1 MLHPTHILTLILAS
15 WSFAQDAGA
24 LRGRVMDGDFGL
36 PLADAR
42 IVVSELER
50 TTQSGS
56 DGNWVLNDVPPGVYT
71 VVVSKTGFI
80 QSLRGDVVVRSG
92 TPSDVNFELMGQ
104 FDDQEEFVV
113 EKVETVGG
121 TELGLLELR
130 AESPALLDSISSEL
144 ISRAGAGD
152 AGAALKL
159 ISGATV
165 QDGKYAVV
173 RGLPDRYVNSQLNGI
188 RLPTADADKRAVEL
202 DQFPS
207 TVIRTIEVSKTFT
220 PDQQGDAS
228 GGAVNM
234 VLKGVPDV
242 TYFSFKA
249 STRWNSQASGRSDFL
264 SYDGGGV
271 GDFGFESD
279 SRTISRV
286 GPYFEGLGGGTP
298 NFNFVVD
305 RPGALGVSTIQ
316 SPIQGGFTLAAG
328 GREELSSSI
337 PLIGGGLLGL
347 NTSVF
352 YNRDASYYD
361 DGINDRWSREG
372 LDAGMAPADTQQT
385 APEEF
390 LTRVYDVTRASQSV
404 NWGGFASLTL
414 ELDNTDVALNYLY
427 TRDVNDTAVLATNT
441 RGRDFYLDPAF
452 DGNGDGSPDFPGGV
466 DANPDVSPYVRSEAL
481 TYNER
486 YTQTL
491 QLLVTHRL
499 TGWQPNLPGV
509 QWLTPELTFS
519 ASSSI
524 ASSYTPDSRRLAG
537 IWRDGGTDG
546 NSNGGWTLFQP
557 GANVNFGNLTRT
569 WEDIEETSDQLSL
582 DLSLPFEVDRKRS
595 GAVSA
600 GLFADR
606 TDRTFDNFA
615 LSNTGD
621 LGFDN
626 GLDPSDINYEQA
638 SQILNGAGFD
648 GSYSDFF
655 ENNPYYLRD
664 AQVGADYVGT
674 QAIDAAY
681 LMMDYPLSPT
691 MSATVGARLEQTD
704 LGITVTP
711 QSDFAV
717 YYDYVL
723 GGPIALEPGL
733 ADVDFS
739 RSDFLPAASLRWSI
753 KDDISFRSSWSKTIA
768 RQTYKELTPLIQ
780 QEYLGGPIFIGN
792 QRLGISTLSNL
803 DLRMDW
809 TPYEGG
815 LVSGSWFYKDLT
827 DPIETVQRRQNG
839 FGYTTVTNYD
849 EGTLNGI
856 ELEVRQKL
864 GEFNDEWAG
873 LSVGFNATFI
883 DSVVTLPAD
892 EAATFDSPVI
902 QAPMS
907 ERQMANAPEYL
918 LNLFLNY
925 DNEETGSQFGVY
937 YTRQGTSLVAGA
949 TVEND
954 NYIPNIFSVPYDTLN
969 VTFSQRL
976 GRYLTLSLG
985 ARNLLNPLIKEVY
998 RSEYIDQQNII
1009 ANAYSKG
1016 IDFSLSLSTKI
1027 EF

>member
-1 MLHPTHILTLILAS
+1 M
-15 WSFAQDAGA
+15 
-24 LRGRVMDGDFGL
+24 
-36 PLADAR
+36 
-42 IVVSELER
+42 
-50 TTQSGS
+50 
-56 DGNWVLNDVPPGVYT
+56 
-71 VVVSKTGFI
+71 
-80 QSLRGDVVVRSG
+80 
-92 TPSDVNFELMGQ
+92 
-104 FDDQEEFVV
+104 
-113 EKVETVGG
+113 
-121 TELGLLELR
+121 
-130 AESPALLDSISSEL
+130 
-144 ISRAGAGD
+144 
-152 AGAALKL
+152 
-159 ISGATV
+159 
-165 QDGKYAVV
+165 
-173 RGLPDRYVNSQLNGI
+173 
-188 RLPTADADKRAVEL
+188 
-202 DQFPS
+202 
-207 TVIRTIEVSKTFT
+207 
-220 PDQQGDAS
+220 
-228 GGAVNM
+228 
-234 VLKGVPDV
+234 
-242 TYFSFKA
+242 
-249 STRWNSQASGRSDFL
+249 
-264 SYDGGGV
+264 
-271 GDFGFESD
+271 
-279 SRTISRV
+279 
-286 GPYFEGLGGGTP
+286 
-298 NFNFVVD
+298 
-305 RPGALGVSTIQ
+305 
-316 SPIQGGFTLAAG
+316 
-328 GREELSSSI
+328 
-337 PLIGGGLLGL
+337 
-347 NTSVF
+347 
-352 YNRDASYYD
+352 
-361 DGINDRWSREG
+361 
-372 LDAGMAPADTQQT
+372 
-385 APEEF
+385 
-390 LTRVYDVTRASQSV
+390 
-404 NWGGFASLTL
+404 
-414 ELDNTDVALNYLY
+414 
-427 TRDVNDTAVLATNT
+427 
-441 RGRDFYLDPAF
+441 
-452 DGNGDGSPDFPGGV
+452 
-466 DANPDVSPYVRSEAL
+466 
-481 TYNER
+481 
-486 YTQTL
+486 
-491 QLLVTHRL
+491 
-499 TGWQPNLPGV
+499 
-509 QWLTPELTFS
+509 
-519 ASSSI
+519 
-524 ASSYTPDSRRLAG
+524 
-537 IWRDGGTDG
+537 
-546 NSNGGWTLFQP
+546 
-557 GANVNFGNLTRT
+557 NFGNLTRT

-655 ENNPYYLRD
+655 EDNPYYLRD

>member
-1 MLHPTHILTLILAS
+1 M
-15 WSFAQDAGA
+15 
-24 LRGRVMDGDFGL
+24 
-36 PLADAR
+36 
-42 IVVSELER
+42 
-50 TTQSGS
+50 
-56 DGNWVLNDVPPGVYT
+56 
-71 VVVSKTGFI
+71 
-80 QSLRGDVVVRSG
+80 
-92 TPSDVNFELMGQ
+92 
-104 FDDQEEFVV
+104 
-113 EKVETVGG
+113 
-121 TELGLLELR
+121 
-130 AESPALLDSISSEL
+130 
-144 ISRAGAGD
+144 
-152 AGAALKL
+152 
-159 ISGATV
+159 
-165 QDGKYAVV
+165 
-173 RGLPDRYVNSQLNGI
+173 
-188 RLPTADADKRAVEL
+188 
-202 DQFPS
+202 
-207 TVIRTIEVSKTFT
+207 
-220 PDQQGDAS
+220 
-228 GGAVNM
+228 
-234 VLKGVPDV
+234 
-242 TYFSFKA
+242 
-249 STRWNSQASGRSDFL
+249 
-264 SYDGGGV
+264 
-271 GDFGFESD
+271 
-279 SRTISRV
+279 
-286 GPYFEGLGGGTP
+286 
-298 NFNFVVD
+298 
-305 RPGALGVSTIQ
+305 
-316 SPIQGGFTLAAG
+316 
-328 GREELSSSI
+328 
-337 PLIGGGLLGL
+337 
-347 NTSVF
+347 
-352 YNRDASYYD
+352 
-361 DGINDRWSREG
+361 
-372 LDAGMAPADTQQT
+372 
-385 APEEF
+385 
-390 LTRVYDVTRASQSV
+390 TRVYDVTRASQSV

-427 TRDVNDTAVLATNT
+427 TRDVKDTAVLATNT

-499 TGWQPNLPGV
+499 TGWQPNLPGA

-537 IWRDGGTDG
+537 IWREGGTDG

-638 SQILNGAGFD
+638 SQILNGARFD

-655 ENNPYYLRD
+655 EDNPYYLRD

-827 DPIETVQRRQNG
+827 SSKQFSNGRTALLHDGHELRRGHPQRH
-839 FGYTTVTNYD
+839 
-849 EGTLNGI
+849 
-856 ELEVRQKL
+856 
-864 GEFNDEWAG
+864 
-873 LSVGFNATFI
+873 
-883 DSVVTLPAD
+883 
-892 EAATFDSPVI
+892 
-902 QAPMS
+902 
-907 ERQMANAPEYL
+907 
-918 LNLFLNY
+918 
-925 DNEETGSQFGVY
+925 
-937 YTRQGTSLVAGA
+937 
-949 TVEND
+949 
-954 NYIPNIFSVPYDTLN
+954 
-969 VTFSQRL
+969 
-976 GRYLTLSLG
+976 
-985 ARNLLNPLIKEVY
+985 
-998 RSEYIDQQNII
+998 
-1009 ANAYSKG
+1009 
-1016 IDFSLSLSTKI
+1016 
-1027 EF
+1027 